1 MFFFCFSTMLWKKID
16 NFLFL
21 SLIQIIISSLVHIK
35 MFLYYFDV
43 II

>member
-1 MFFFCFSTMLWKKID
+1 MFFFVFRQCFEKKID

-21 SLIQIIISSLVHIK
+21 SLLQIIISSLVHIK

>member
-1 MFFFCFSTMLWKKID
+1 MLWKQFN
-16 NFLFL
+16 NFLFI
-21 SLIQIIISSLVHIK
+21 SLLQIIISSLVNIK